1 MEFLNLPLELLTQ
14 ILSHLAQPKH
24 LAYAC
29 RVSKTFH
36 EFGVSRLYERASIYS
51 WHKHA
56 KARVVS
62 LFNTLAHYP
71 HLAKH
76 VLKLEIRD
84 FPKSVAADELGELVV
99 KGLRNCVSLRACT
112 WTRDGALNS
121 AVLAVLQASDTLLEL
136 EINGHSDG
144 HYDAALLRGFAHLR
158 RVSLIMPSAD
168 VVRQLQPWM
177 ASTGAQLRNLTL
189 ICKMS
194 PLVTDGVLE
203 AIAPSLAQLEKFSIT
218 GCPRVSHL
226 GIWALLAHN
235 TAGLRVL
242 GLEGH
247 AVKFNIAALSAHCA
261 GSNALARLQS
271 FTLSIHTEAWLAA
284 AAALVVPAPL
294 EAIHLYATRAFTPTA
309 AGDAFW
315 QDLVSLHG
323 ARLTRVSVHRMS
335 ISLPA
340 IADVCVRCPALQEL
354 FIVVDPSSLVR
365 FVLATFHSSTN
376 AERSAQGPLTDC
388 LASARALT
396 TVHVNFPSRQEDEFG
411 PNLLTAPQAL
421 AIVHRCPDTI
431 ALFGCNARV
440 WHVGRQIQRSE
451 TGELVAERFLA
462 KYDSPD
468 IPEQFLVV
476 RT

>member
-1 MEFLNLPLELLTQ
+1 MEFLDLPLELLTQ

-29 RVSKTFH
+29 RVNKTFH

-62 LFNTLAHYP
+62 LFHTLAHYP

-84 FPKSVAADELGELVV
+84 FPKSVAADELGEIVV

-144 HYDAALLRGFAHLR
+144 HYDAALLRGFAHLQ

-177 ASTGAQLRNLTL
+177 ESTGAQLRSLTL

-194 PLVTDGVLE
+194 PLVTDGVLG

-226 GIWALLAHN
+226 GIWAILSHN
-235 TAGLRVL
+235 TAGICVL
-242 GLEGH
+242 GLEGL
-247 AVKFNIAALSAHCA
+247 AVKFDIAALSAHCA
-261 GSNALARLQS
+261 GSTALARLQS
-271 FTLSIHTEAWLAA
+271 FTLSVHTEAWLAA
-284 AAALVVPAPL
+284 AAALLAPAPL
-294 EAIHLYATRAFTPTA
+294 EAIHLYATRAFTPTP

-315 QDLVSLHG
+315 RDLVSLH
-323 ARLTRVSVHRMS
+323 APRLTRVSVHRMS
-335 ISLPA
+335 ISLVA
-340 IADVCVRCPALQEL
+340 IADVCARCPTLQEL
-354 FIVVDPSSLVR
+354 FVVVDPSSLD
-365 FVLATFHSSTN
+365 A
-376 AERSAQGPLTDC
+376 LTDC

-396 TVHVNFPSRQEDEFG
+396 TVHVNFPSRQEDESG

-421 AIVHRCPDTI
+421 AIVRRCPESI

-440 WHVGRQIQRSE
+440 WHVGRQIQRNE
-451 TGELVAERFLA
+451 TGELVAERLLA

>member
-1 MEFLNLPLELLTQ
+1 MEFLDLPLELLSV

-29 RVSKTFH
+29 RVNKTFY
-36 EFGVSRLYERASIYS
+36 EFGVSRLYQRASIYS

-62 LFNTLAHYP
+62 LFNTLAQYP
-71 HLAKH
+71 HLAKF
-76 VLKLEIRD
+76 VLKLEICD
-84 FPKSVAADELGELVV
+84 FPKSLAADELGALVV

-112 WTRDGALNS
+112 WTRDGALDS
-121 AVLAVLQASDTLLEL
+121 AVLTALQASETLLEL

-144 HYDAALLRGFAHLR
+144 HYDAALLRGFGRLR

-177 ASTGAQLRNLTL
+177 AFTGAQLRSLTL

-203 AIAPSLAQLEKFSIT
+203 AIAPSLAHLEQFSIT
-218 GCPRVSHL
+218 GCPRVTHL
-226 GIWALLAHN
+226 GIWAVLTHN
-235 TAGLRVL
+235 TDGLRVL
-242 GLEGH
+242 GLEGL
-247 AVKFNIAALSAHCA
+247 AVKFDIDALSALCA
-261 GSNALARLQS
+261 GSTALARLHS
-271 FTLSIHTEAWLAA
+271 FTLSVHTEAWLAA
-284 AAALVVPAPL
+284 ASALLAAAPL
-294 EAIHLYATRAFTPTA
+294 ASIQLYATRTFAPTA
-309 AGDAFW
+309 AGDTFW
-315 QDLVSLHG
+315 RDLVTLHS
-323 ARLTRVSVHRMS
+323 ARLTRVSVHRMR

-340 IADVCVRCPALQEL
+340 IADVCARCPSLQEL
-354 FIVVDPSSLVR
+354 FVVVDPSSL
-365 FVLATFHSSTN
+365 
-376 AERSAQGPLTDC
+376 GPLTDC

-396 TVHVNFPSRQEDEFG
+396 TVHVNFPSRQEDDAVS
-411 PNLLTAPQAL
+411 NLLTAPQAL
-421 AIVHRCPDTI
+421 AIVRRCPETI

-440 WHVGRQIQRSE
+440 WHVGRQILRNDA
-451 TGELVAERFLA
+451 GELVAERFLA